1 MENLFNKEN
10 KMAVALSI
18 IGWVEIVIGI
28 FCGLTFSS
36 VHDGYEEVFLLSTFI
51 MWASAGIISGV
62 FFLGLAE
69 VVELLHHIRNN
80 LSESKDKTQIVDE
93 PIKSTGISQRGTI
106 NSESSDSTPTKENWS
121 ITEQQKDAINALY
134 SNKHDKVV
142 IPSPYRNFCIVDFGG
157 DKIEIIE
164 IKQNGFPF
172 ILADFYW
179 KEIQNEIHQWY
190 KEYKNNHN

>member
-1 MENLFNKEN
+1 MFNKEN

-80 LSESKDKTQIVDE
+80 LSESKNKTQIVDE
-93 PIKSTGISQRGTI
+93 PIKSTEISQRGTI
-106 NSESSDSTPTKENWS
+106 NSESSNSTPTKENWS

-134 SNKHDKVV
+134 SNKLDKVV
-142 IPSPYRNFCIVDFGG
+142 IPSPYKNFCIVDFGG
-157 DKIEIIE
+157 NKIEIIE